1 MLLAGPAAYG
11 KTDPYWYVDDII
23 ITRAIHSPAEK
34 VANLHQATE
43 KLQVCTESNHMK
55 I

>member
-1 MLLAGPAAYG
+1 MLLAGPATYG
-11 KTDPYWYVDDII
+11 KTDPYSYVDDII
-23 ITRAIHSPAEK
+23 ITRAIHSRAEK
-34 VANLHQATE
+34 LANLHQASE